1 LPAPSYFLPQFA
13 FSQQNSLENPTIRF
27 ICINTQNLGFKVSQ
41 VFYSIQ
47 RLEHDCPTSSIP
59 LQLAA
64 TNQFCAVEN
73 FICSFS
79 APLNTTVHPIKIF
92 SISFCVQ
99 IINSINNYHCEMVDT
114 TWERQ
119 LWSAAIDR
127 QLTDVEIWIG
137 REKFEVHRV
146 ILSARSLIFDYQIQ
160 CQIRCNGEKRKT
172 VFVLPESYAKIAKP
186 FFEFL
191 YTGFLT
197 VSPDENLLSLA
208 QMFDVET
215 LISICELASA
225 RPLPDTDTL

>member
-1 LPAPSYFLPQFA
+1 V
-13 FSQQNSLENPTIRF
+13 FSAEITGNLVNRSTSNSLENPTLRF
-27 ICINTQNLGFKVSQ
+27 LCINSQNLGFEVSQ

-47 RLEHDCPTSSIP
+47 RHENDYPTSWVP
-59 LQLAA
+59 M
-64 TNQFCAVEN
+64 QFRSVEN

-79 APLNTTVHPIKIF
+79 ARLKTTVNPIKIF
-92 SISFCVQ
+92 SISFFVP

-119 LWSAAIDR
+119 LWSAAIHR